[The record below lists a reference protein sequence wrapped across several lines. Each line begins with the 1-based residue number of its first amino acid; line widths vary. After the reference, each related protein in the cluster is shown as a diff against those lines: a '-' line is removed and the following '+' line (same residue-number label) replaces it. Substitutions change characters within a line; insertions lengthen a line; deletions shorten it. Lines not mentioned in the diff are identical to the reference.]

1 MPADAAHA
9 ALVAVHGIGPW
20 TADSYL
26 LFCLGD
32 ADAWPAGDL
41 ALIVAAVETLGLPV
55 APPQA
60 ELAELAAAWQP
71 WRAVAARLLWHAYLK
86 KRGK

>member
-1 MPADAAHA
+1 MRPA
-9 ALVAVHGIGPW
+9 ALMRVVGIGRW
-20 TADSYL
+20 TADIYL
-26 LFCLGD
+26 LMALLRPD
-32 ADAWPAGDL
+32 IWPAGDL
-41 ALIVAAVETLGLPV
+41 ALTVAAVETLGLPA
-55 APPQA
+55 APAQA